1 MNIPIIIVGII
12 FFLIAIRQLSGMKMQ
27 IWQIMA
33 GGAVA
38 VLMMGQIS
46 VTFALQSINRE
57 VMLFLFC
64 MFVIGAALEESGYLS
79 HLSYK
84 LFRRAKNES
93 HLLLLI
99 LFGMGLAS
107 AILMNDTLAIIGTP
121 VVLLL
126 AKNHS
131 IRPKVLL
138 LALCM
143 AITIGSVASPI
154 GNPQN
159 LLIASDK
166 SMHNPFITFLLF
178 LLVPTIINLFLAFLL
193 LRLFYKEEFKNS
205 ILVHSQEPIRDHS
218 LTRLSKASLLVLIA
232 LIILKILL
240 AFFGTGAGISLTL
253 IAALACLP
261 VLIGS
266 KKRLLLIRKVD
277 WHTLLFFASMFI
289 VMQSVWDTGF
299 FQHAISA
306 MQLDITSIPAI
317 IGVSVVV
324 SQFISNVPLVA
335 LYLPLLSH
343 AGATATELM
352 ALAAGSTIAGNLLIL
367 GAASNV
373 IVIQNAEKKSG
384 ESITFLEFARIGVP
398 LTILNIAV
406 YWLFLSFL

>member
-1 MNIPIIIVGII
+1 M
-12 FFLIAIRQLSGMKMQ
+12 
-27 IWQIMA
+27 
-33 GGAVA
+33 
-38 VLMMGQIS
+38 
-46 VTFALQSINRE
+46 
-57 VMLFLFC
+57 
-64 MFVIGAALEESGYLS
+64 
-79 HLSYK
+79 
-84 LFRRAKNES
+84 
-93 HLLLLI
+93 
-99 LFGMGLAS
+99 
-107 AILMNDTLAIIGTP
+107 
-121 VVLLL
+121 L
-126 AKNHS
+126 AKKHG

-277 WHTLLFFASMFI
+277 
-289 VMQSVWDTGF
+289 
-299 FQHAISA
+299 
-306 MQLDITSIPAI
+306 
-317 IGVSVVV
+317 
-324 SQFISNVPLVA
+324 
-335 LYLPLLSH
+335 
-343 AGATATELM
+343 
-352 ALAAGSTIAGNLLIL
+352 
-367 GAASNV
+367 
-373 IVIQNAEKKSG
+373 
-384 ESITFLEFARIGVP
+384 
-398 LTILNIAV
+398 
-406 YWLFLSFL
+406 

>member
-46 VTFALQSINRE
+46 VTFALQSIDRE

-126 AKNHS
+126 AKKHG

>member
-126 AKNHS
+126 AKKHG